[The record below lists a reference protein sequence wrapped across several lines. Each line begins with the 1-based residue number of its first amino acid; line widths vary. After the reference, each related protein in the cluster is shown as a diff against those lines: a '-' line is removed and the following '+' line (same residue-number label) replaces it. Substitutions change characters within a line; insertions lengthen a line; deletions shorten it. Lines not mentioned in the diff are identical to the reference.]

1 MTTHGRDSS
10 LPDPQTL
17 RAWLMAANP
26 AVLLASLVSITGET
40 ALMEALLP
48 QLRHEMGPAGITPV
62 LPPAAQ
68 ATLVDWGVAV
78 LSQLPAH
85 SGRDPLALADD
96 AFLPL
101 ACALLGWPVEK
112 ASLPYLRE
120 QAGFLRFVPTVA
132 RTRAAPEGFSL
143 AVIGAGMAGIAAAI
157 AARHEGIACTVFEK
171 NPGLGGVWWQNRYPG
186 VGVDTPSEYYSFSF
200 EVNPEWTHAFPEGA
214 QYLDYL
220 ERVARKYGVMDS
232 IVFDS
237 DVRELR
243 WDEAAARWTIV
254 LERGGKR
261 EEHHANAVITAAG
274 YLTRAQFPDVP
285 GRERFSG
292 PSFHS
297 AEWQGDCDLT
307 GQRIGVVGTGCTSV
321 QIVDAL
327 IDQVGSLT
335 LFQRQPHWVMPPAGE
350 ARLPASQLWLLENVP
365 SFAQWSRLALYLLI
379 SDALY
384 PQVRYDAQWAATHDL
399 SISPQND
406 VQLQRGLAHL
416 QASFAD
422 RPDLIAKLTPGFAPF
437 GKRPIRDPGGYFTAL
452 KHPKST
458 VVSSGLREVV
468 PEGIVD
474 AEGTLH
480 QLDAIV
486 YATGFRLDFLAQW
499 RIEGRDGRTLAEVW
513 QDSPVAYNGC
523 LVPGFPNLFITSGP
537 HASAAHGGGHNFT
550 VEAVVHYAIECLQT
564 LFETGH
570 SSVEVSPEAQ
580 QRWAEE
586 VQDALADSVW
596 VRETRATTYYRNGKG
611 EVILASPFRMED
623 YWNRLRKP
631 DLLDITLR

>member
-1 MTTHGRDSS
+1 
-10 LPDPQTL
+10 
-17 RAWLMAANP
+17 
-26 AVLLASLVSITGET
+26 
-40 ALMEALLP
+40 
-48 QLRHEMGPAGITPV
+48 
-62 LPPAAQ
+62 
-68 ATLVDWGVAV
+68 
-78 LSQLPAH
+78 
-85 SGRDPLALADD
+85 
-96 AFLPL
+96 
-101 ACALLGWPVEK
+101 
-112 ASLPYLRE
+112 
-120 QAGFLRFVPTVA
+120 
-132 RTRAAPEGFSL
+132 
-143 AVIGAGMAGIAAAI
+143 
-157 AARHEGIACTVFEK
+157 
-171 NPGLGGVWWQNRYPG
+171 
-186 VGVDTPSEYYSFSF
+186 
-200 EVNPEWTHAFPEGA
+200 
-214 QYLDYL
+214 
-220 ERVARKYGVMDS
+220 MDS

-297 AEWQGDCDLT
+297 AEWQDDCDLT

-480 QLDAIV
+480 ALDAIV

-623 YWNRLRKP
+623 YWNRLRQP